1 MKMRVRMVS
10 MATVTRDTVVM
21 VARDSVGMV
30 AWDSVVMV
38 ALSISEKQHPNLF
51 TT

>member
-1 MKMRVRMVS
+1 MVS
-10 MATVTRDTVVM
+10 TATVARDTVGM
-21 VARDSVGMV
+21 VARDSGGMV
-30 AWDSVVMV
+30 ARDSVVMV

>member
-10 MATVTRDTVVM
+10 MATVARDTVVM
-21 VARDSVGMV
+21 VARDSGGVV
-30 AWDSVVMV
+30 AWDTVVMV